1 MHFVGKSV
9 VVTGGGRG
17 IGRAIALAFGREGA
31 NVAIAVARDLAA
43 AEAVAHEIEALGR
56 KAIARRAD
64 VSQWEAAQQLI
75 QEAIA
80 AFGQVDIL
88 VNNAGVTRDDLLL
101 RLDEEKWDSV
111 LDVNLKGTYHCTRAA
126 LRPMLR
132 QRWGR
137 VINITSVLGLV
148 GSAGQAN
155 YCASKAGVIGFTRA
169 VAREVGSRGITVNAI
184 APGYIQTQMT
194 EAIADDARTELLKR
208 IPLGRLGEPEDVA
221 GAALF
226 LASDAAA
233 YITGQVLTV
242 DGGMLA

>member
-1 MHFVGKSV
+1 MQFVGKSV

-31 NVAIAVARDLAA
+31 KVAVAVARDLAA
-43 AEAVAHEIEALGR
+43 AEAVAREIEALGQ

-75 QEAIA
+75 QDAIA

-101 RLDEEKWDSV
+101 RLDEEKWDAV

-132 QRWGR
+132 QRSGR
-137 VINITSVLGLV
+137 IINITSVLGLV
-148 GSAGQAN
+148 GNAGQAN

-194 EAIADDARTELLKR
+194 AAISDAARAALLER
-208 IPLGRLGEPEDVA
+208 IPLGRFGAPEDVA

>member
-43 AEAVAHEIEALGR
+43 AEAVAHEIEALGQ